1 MGADTKLGRIVERFE
16 HDEFKRAAFSPE
28 ITLDVYDQLPEDVC
42 AQIEVVDGWMVRCGS
57 PTFSHQAIAH
67 NFVSLL
73 RDAAKST
80 DRKDL
85 TCHKVAGDYDVL
97 ISEAPRLHFRRPD
110 ALVFRFIDY
119 DRGKWGR
126 KPYASDCVLVIEIVS
141 ADSVTTDTRDK
152 RAEYAAAGIPNYWIV
167 RMTNNDGPAISVEQ
181 LRLTLDGAYIS
192 QSLNVRRRDFLAID
206 VADPFR
212 LQVTWEQLDEGL

>member
-1 MGADTKLGRIVERFE
+1 MAEVFDHG
-16 HDEFKRAAFSPE
+16 EFKRAAFSPE
-28 ITLDVYDQLPEDVC
+28 ITLDIYNQLPEDVC

-73 RDAAKST
+73 RDAVKSA
-80 DRKDL
+80 DRKDQ
-85 TCHKVAGDYDVL
+85 TCHKVAGDHDVL
-97 ISEAPRLHFRRPD
+97 ISEGPRLHFRRPD
-110 ALVFRFIDY
+110 AVVFRCIDQ

-181 LRLTLDGAYIS
+181 LRLTLDGSYIS
-192 QSLNVRRRDFLAID
+192 QSLNVRRRDFYAID
-206 VADPFR
+206 VADPLR